1 MADNPFQ
8 GDRENFPPVQGLFG
22 EGDPPVAARDGK
34 NRTPRPRGVPTVP
47 DGSDASPSQ
56 SPTLPQERSAARQ
69 RAQANQSPSAPS
81 PGSSHFDYASDEFR
95 DAGEA
100 LNDLSNMDNS
110 MVFIKADAG
119 LHGFNLGE
127 TPVNVRRG
135 PVETPN
141 TYHARKERE
150 RQELAA
156 AQRDDERFFN
166 SRQPGPGSTPRA
178 PGPPLYVGGQTPQQP
193 PRSAESQRS
202 APQSGRRGASA
213 TPPLWGR
220 TPASIPED
228 RQASGSSNGDFGR
241 GVTGALED
249 AETQTDVMIAPSLLC
264 QLVPIT
270 PSGIDGQHF
279 GLAGSIG
286 IDAHEGTPV
295 GLGGVLAEYRGPNH
309 ATTPAAG
316 NRGPEE
322 RPFELSISPMIA
334 AGTPV
339 ENSIVPSPNAPS
351 PMMTVSK
358 LCPSNSVHLSTR
370 DLTCRCRV
378 QAFPGIHSQG
388 VQSPGEW
395 SLPCAAAPR
404 PGESADLSRYAGG
417 ISSIGAICCL
427 QMQHQV
433 RDVNED

>member
-1 MADNPFQ
+1 MEVSPQMADNPFQ

-127 TPVNVRRG
+127 TPVNVRHG

-178 PGPPLYVGGQTPQQP
+178 PGPPLYVGGQTRVRLN
-193 PRSAESQRS
+193 RSARLHSPGVAE
-202 APQSGRRGASA
+202 RRQHLHYGVVR
-213 TPPLWGR
+213 PHQYQK
-220 TPASIPED
+220 ID
-228 RQASGSSNGDFGR
+228 R
-241 GVTGALED
+241 
-249 AETQTDVMIAPSLLC
+249 
-264 QLVPIT
+264 
-270 PSGIDGQHF
+270 
-279 GLAGSIG
+279 
-286 IDAHEGTPV
+286 
-295 GLGGVLAEYRGPNH
+295 
-309 ATTPAAG
+309 PAAVPMVTLG
-316 NRGPEE
+316 AVSREHWRMRRR
-322 RPFELSISPMIA
+322 RPTS
-334 AGTPV
+334 
-339 ENSIVPSPNAPS
+339 
-351 PMMTVSK
+351 
-358 LCPSNSVHLSTR
+358 
-370 DLTCRCRV
+370 
-378 QAFPGIHSQG
+378 
-388 VQSPGEW
+388 
-395 SLPCAAAPR
+395 
-404 PGESADLSRYAGG
+404 
-417 ISSIGAICCL
+417 
-427 QMQHQV
+427 
-433 RDVNED
+433 